1 MQHKITTSKQSV
13 LLLCPLPLV
22 LFASLVFWIQGPGQP
37 SAIAALNLLENFNL
51 QIPIAN
57 LNPTAPQNKLHNYK
71 DADAKKLTWN
81 TILYRDSKNEK
92 QIPFKCITD

>member
-22 LFASLVFWIQGPGQP
+22 LLTTLEFWIQGAGQP
-37 SAIAALNLLENFNL
+37 SAIAALNRLENFSP
-51 QIPIAN
+51 QMPIAN
-57 LNPTAPQNKLHNYK
+57 PNRTAPQNKLHNYK
-71 DADAKKLTWN
+71 EADAKKLTWN

-92 QIPFKCITD
+92 QTPFKCITD